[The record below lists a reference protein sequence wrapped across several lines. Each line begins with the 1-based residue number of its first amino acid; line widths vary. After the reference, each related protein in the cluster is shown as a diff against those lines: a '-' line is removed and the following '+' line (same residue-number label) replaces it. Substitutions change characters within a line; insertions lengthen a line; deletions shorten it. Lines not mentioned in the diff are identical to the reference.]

1 MQINGVDMT
10 EARHDHAV
18 SLLTA
23 ASPTIALL
31 LEREAGGPLAPSPPP
46 HSPPPPTATPAT
58 PGEPGPL
65 RLPPSLLAAA
75 LEGPYPVEV
84 RPLPWPCPPT
94 SPCLHS
100 HTALGVAVGP
110 ARGRT
115 RASALSSQAPGHRA
129 SFRRGFLLLQSSL
142 HHHAASLWQSSLVS
156 HTPGLGK
163 PSCNVRLV
171 PATLPVPPCS

>member
-1 MQINGVDMT
+1 MGPSQHPSTPSAHWPLTATLSQINGVDVT

-46 HSPPPPTATPAT
+46 HPPPPPAAATTTPVATAA

-65 RLPPSLLAAA
+65 RLAPSLLAAA

-84 RPLPWPCPPT
+84 RPQV
-94 SPCLHS
+94 HS
-100 HTALGVAVGP
+100 VPSVG
-110 ARGRT
+110 
-115 RASALSSQAPGHRA
+115 
-129 SFRRGFLLLQSSL
+129 
-142 HHHAASLWQSSLVS
+142 
-156 HTPGLGK
+156 
-163 PSCNVRLV
+163 C
-171 PATLPVPPCS
+171 